1 MEQSKSLAWVA
12 KYNVKA
18 FALLTGMIKDQD
30 GYNADVAPFVAL
42 SEDDDGDHGLWDP
55 CVEDVTATTITIAGN
70 EGCSGYGWGAKMEF
84 NLADGSYVA
93 GSLVLT
99 PNAYKGCVSKMS
111 DDEAR
116 HYFGSMRLWSFIE
129 LDRFVD
135 LD

>member
-42 SEDDDGDHGLWDP
+42 SEDDDGDHGLWD
-55 CVEDVTATTITIAGN
+55 CGAVDVSPTTITIAGS
-70 EGCSGYGWGAKMEF
+70 EGASGYGWGAKMEF

-99 PNAYKGCVSKMS
+99 PNRRGSNLQTE
-111 DDEAR
+111 DEAR
-116 HYFGSMRLWSFIE
+116 QHFEAMRLWSFIE
-129 LDRFVD
+129 LDSFVD
-135 LD
+135 LDE